1 MEKEIRAF
9 NIETTG
15 LEVREDDDKPKIKG
29 YAAVFDSLSEE
40 LGFFK
45 EKIEKGAFS
54 RSIAQNDIRALWNH
68 DDNYV
73 LGRNKNGTLKLEEDD
88 HGLRIEVEPPD
99 TQWAKDCIKSLERG
113 DVNQMSFGFFVR
125 KDEWDESDPKNPVRT
140 LKEVELLEV
149 SPVTFPAYP
158 ETSVTARA
166 VKAMRSLFDKHCY
179 NSQLVDD
186 INTHTHDHNRDGD
199 EDVKTK
205 IDELQRQLKFVKGKV
220 ELLEKI
226 NEQECE

>member
-40 LGFFK
+40 LGFFR
-45 EKIEKGAFS
+45 EKIEKGAFA
-54 RSIAQNDIRALWNH
+54 RTIVENDIRALWNH
-68 DDNYV
+68 DANYV

-88 HGLRIEVEPPD
+88 HGLQIEIEPPD
-99 TQWAKDCIKSLERG
+99 TQWAKDYVESLKRG
-113 DVNQMSFGFFVR
+113 DVNQMSFGFFAR

-166 VKAMRSLFDKHCY
+166 IKAMRSLIPDSNHSK
-179 NSQLVDD
+179 
-186 INTHTHDHNRDGD
+186 DGD
-199 EDVKTK
+199 DDVKA
-205 IDELQRQLKFVKGKV
+205 ELENIKERVR
-220 ELLEKI
+220 LLEKQS
-226 NEQECE
+226 EL